1 MLHIKSQ
8 QFGDKPKA
16 VAGIPHVAEILH
28 HVDAGL
34 LVEIDRACRPCIV
47 VQRILEV
54 SVGYELHVQVVME
67 HVESLAGP
75 VQNLNFNVHRNINDK
90 G

>member
-1 MLHIKSQ
+1 MT
-8 QFGDKPKA
+8 PVYRCTA
-16 VAGIPHVAEILH
+16 
-28 HVDAGL
+28 
-34 LVEIDRACRPCIV
+34 
-47 VQRILEV
+47 V

>member
-34 LVEIDRACRPCIV
+34 LVEIDRA
-47 VQRILEV
+47 
-54 SVGYELHVQVVME
+54 
-67 HVESLAGP
+67 
-75 VQNLNFNVHRNINDK
+75 
-90 G
+90 

>member
-1 MLHIKSQ
+1 MSQNKYENSSIFINLFEVMLHIKSQ

-34 LVEIDRACRPCIV
+34 LVEIDRA
-47 VQRILEV
+47 
-54 SVGYELHVQVVME
+54 
-67 HVESLAGP
+67 
-75 VQNLNFNVHRNINDK
+75 
-90 G
+90 